1 MNKKELSRTLEYGTK
16 EEVENI
22 ASIITKTHNAIVIK
36 EPEKTMVMIKA
47 KEPSSG
53 TLFYL
58 GEMLATQ
65 CYVEVDG
72 VKGIS
77 VMYGDNLLKAKAAAI
92 IDAAHSAKIS
102 EWEEIEKEIQKLE
115 TSRVKKERKEAALY
129 RNTQVNFKI
138 MEDNDGKEV
147 SI

>member
-1 MNKKELSRTLEYGTK
+1 MNKKELSRILEYGTK
-16 EEVENI
+16 EEIENI
-22 ASIITKTHNAIVIK
+22 AFMVTKAHSAMIIK

-47 KEPSSG
+47 KEPGSG

-77 VMYGDNLLKAKAAAI
+77 VMFGDDLLKAKAAAI
-92 IDAAHSAKIS
+92 IDAAHSAKVA
-102 EWEEIEKEIQKLE
+102 EWEEMEKEIKKLE
-115 TSRVKKERKEAALY
+115 GRRVKKERKEAALY